1 MSRDDDLIDI
11 DYWADPER
19 NIRRKSGQQ
28 EIILSATPACSKAE
42 WLMLLAG
49 LGMDGPSEE

>member
-1 MSRDDDLIDI
+1 MKDENFIDV

-28 EIILSATPACSKAE
+28 EVILTATSACSKAE
-42 WLMLLAG
+42 WMMLLAG
-49 LGMDGPSEE
+49 LGMSDAGLE

>member
-1 MSRDDDLIDI
+1 MSRGDEFIDL

-19 NIRRKSGQQ
+19 NIRRKSGEQ

-49 LGMDGPSEE
+49 LGMDEPSGE